1 VRVSAQRG
9 VELGFEHAGLSLA
22 HTFQP
27 AAHVKAVSAKDDCVS
42 LGHEFAVLQDPHTLA
57 LEGPADSDE
66 VGQLYTWS
74 LKACALLSL
83 CLLLDCWR

>member
-1 VRVSAQRG
+1 VRVRTQHG

-27 AAHVKAVSAKDDCVS
+27 AAHVKAVSANDDCIC
-42 LGHEFAVLQDPHTLA
+42 LGHDFAILGDSHTLA
-57 LEGPADSDE
+57 LEGPADK

-74 LKACALLSL
+74 LKACVLLSL